1 MPSCLQRSDY
11 EDCLIVLFSAAA
23 KTISP
28 YVDDALRNDLQEML
42 IAAGLTWGIAHSGA
56 QGVGANAP
64 DLIAPGIFVQFAAAN
79 GYSRKAGRIEAT
91 SIKSLPV
98 RMTSCQHG
106 EARQNEECHHETRFC
121 RAFSGRLHLRTDNE
135 LCTRRRLW
143 SRCRSWPWI

>member
-1 MPSCLQRSDY
+1 VLARRSLGGA
-11 EDCLIVLFSAAA
+11 CFSMARPMFTTLSA
-23 KTISP
+23 
-28 YVDDALRNDLQEML
+28 M
-42 IAAGLTWGIAHSGA
+42 
-56 QGVGANAP
+56 
-64 DLIAPGIFVQFAAAN
+64 QFAAAN